1 MKHTIIFDGSHQI
14 LVQSVI
20 GDFTTEETRTLGQNY
35 IEMLKNKPY
44 RQLIV
49 DLTNAGKMENRETRS
64 VTNEMLNNAL
74 ITDVAFV
81 GATAAIRMIAKV
93 LMKLGSL
100 KCRGKLFV
108 KDVDDA
114 INWIEKRRK

>member
-1 MKHTIIFDGSHQI
+1 MKHTILFNEEHNLLIQTVNG
-14 LVQSVI
+14 V
-20 GDFTTEETRTLGQNY
+20 FTTDETKQFGILYNELLEG
-35 IEMLKNKPY
+35 KPY

-64 VTNEMLNNAL
+64 VTNKMLNDAQ
-74 ITDVAFV
+74 ITDVVYV

-100 KCRGKLFV
+100 KAEATFV
-108 KDVDDA
+108 KNMDEA

>member
-1 MKHTIIFDGSHQI
+1 MKHTIIFDDSHQI
-14 LVQSVI
+14 LIQSIV
-20 GDFTTEETRTLGQNY
+20 GDFTTEESKSFGQIYN
-35 IEMLKNKPY
+35 EMLKDKPN

-64 VTNEMLNNAL
+64 VTNQMLNEAK

-100 KCRGKLFV
+100 KAESTFV
-108 KDVDDA
+108 KDRNDA
-114 INWIEKRRK
+114 IKWIENRRK

>member
-100 KCRGKLFV
+100 NAEATFV